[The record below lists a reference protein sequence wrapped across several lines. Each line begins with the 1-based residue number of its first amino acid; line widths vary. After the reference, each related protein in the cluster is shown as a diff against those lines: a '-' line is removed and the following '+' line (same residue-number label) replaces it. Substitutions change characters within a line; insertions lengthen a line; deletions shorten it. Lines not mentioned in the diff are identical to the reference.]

1 MAQRI
6 ERRDPYPIPV
16 WPMTT
21 FTPYCF
27 GRVERGYRL
36 RRAARSQ
43 QALGNGCGYRG
54 IMALVGRTL
63 RDEGIDIAQR
73 IGNVDQRL
81 ADKPL
86 MPPGFHLI
94 LVENAA

>member
-1 MAQRI
+1 
-6 ERRDPYPIPV
+6 
-16 WPMTT
+16 
-21 FTPYCF
+21 
-27 GRVERGYRL
+27 
-36 RRAARSQ
+36 
-43 QALGNGCGYRG
+43 
-54 IMALVGRTL
+54 MALVGRTL